1 MIDPIT
7 ALAAVS
13 SAVNLV
19 KKAVKTVQDVQ
30 SLGPVLGQYFD
41 AKAQAIEVVE
51 KAKTGGFKG
60 SSLGKALEL
69 ELALEQARIFEEQ
82 VKMLFF
88 QSNKMDV
95 WARIT
100 ARAKQM
106 EADAARAEGKRK
118 AEAKRRQSE
127 IEDIILITIAVLTS
141 VFVIGLTVY
150 FVVEL
155 GQRHI

>member
-60 SSLGKALEL
+60 SALGKVALSRPTL
-69 ELALEQARIFEEQ
+69 ERLPKSDAGRGNPDTPQPLGGFAQSGHNPS
-82 VKMLFF
+82 LFPV
-88 QSNKMDV
+88 S
-95 WARIT
+95 
-100 ARAKQM
+100 
-106 EADAARAEGKRK
+106 EGHAA
-118 AEAKRRQSE
+118 
-127 IEDIILITIAVLTS
+127 
-141 VFVIGLTVY
+141 
-150 FVVEL
+150 
-155 GQRHI
+155 

>member
-69 ELALEQARIFEEQ
+69 ELALEQAREFEEQ

-106 EADAARAEGKRK
+106 EADAAK
-118 AEAKRRQSE
+118 AERRRKEARQRRQEE
-127 IEDIILITIAVLTS
+127 IDEIFLISIAVLTTL
-141 VFVIGLTVY
+141 VVLGVTFY
-150 FVVEL
+150 FVVEAL
-155 GQRHI
+155 QRN

>member
-41 AKAQAIEVVE
+41 AKSQAIEVVE
-51 KAKTGGFKG
+51 KAKSGAFSG
-60 SSLGKALEL
+60 SMLGKALEI
-69 ELALEQARIFEEQ
+69 ELQLEQMKAFEES
-82 VKMLFF
+82 VKMLFW
-88 QSNKMDV
+88 QANKMDV
-95 WARIT
+95 WLNIT

-106 EADAARAEGKRK
+106 EADAARAERRRKEAQKRK
-118 AEAKRRQSE
+118 QEQLE
-127 IEDIILITIAVLTS
+127 ETILIGAAVFFTVL
-141 VFVIGLTVY
+141 ILGLTFY
-150 FVVEL
+150 FVFESM
-155 GQRHI
+155 QRQY